1 MSIYYFFVEAVPMK
15 SNPESEYIDGAYI
28 NCWVKA
34 DSTKDAI
41 KEAKEY
47 VKLEKWKWLYAED
60 MCVVEREKYLDEPD
74 SLEAYD
80 IALEYGAGA
89 VFYTWSGDAED

>member
-15 SNPESEYIDGAYI
+15 SNPESEY
-28 NCWVKA
+28 
-34 DSTKDAI
+34 
-41 KEAKEY
+41 
-47 VKLEKWKWLYAED
+47 
-60 MCVVEREKYLDEPD
+60 LDEPD

-80 IALEYGAGA
+80 IALEYGVGA

>member
-1 MSIYYFFVEAVPMK
+1 MLSLKNGNGFM
-15 SNPESEYIDGAYI
+15 
-28 NCWVKA
+28 
-34 DSTKDAI
+34 
-41 KEAKEY
+41 
-47 VKLEKWKWLYAED
+47 LD

-89 VFYTWSGDAED
+89 VFYTWSGNAED